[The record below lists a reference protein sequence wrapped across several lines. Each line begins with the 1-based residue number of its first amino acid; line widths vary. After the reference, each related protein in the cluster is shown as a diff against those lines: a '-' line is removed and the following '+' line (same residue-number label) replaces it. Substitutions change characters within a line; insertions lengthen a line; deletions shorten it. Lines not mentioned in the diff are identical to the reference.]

1 MANGQSTDRVIAQDM
16 NISTGVKEIQSMSG
30 QKRFVK
36 SGWQVIPLLILT
48 LVFSLPARG
57 QDALKDRVAQLLEQL
72 DSPDEKKAVAAG
84 EALVKL
90 GAKIMP
96 LLPAESGKNAARLKA
111 VKDALAAASKQST
124 GATLVSIKG
133 ESVRLSDALK
143 ALGQQSGNAVVD
155 LREQN
160 GQEATNPTIALNLDK
175 VPFFKA
181 IDEIARKGGLSLNFY
196 TAENAIG
203 LLSGGAQPEGG
214 NAAAPAEALATNPFV
229 RYMDAFRI
237 SLNRIG
243 LTRDY
248 ASATGGHQANLQM
261 ELVWEPRL
269 RPIMLRLK
277 PDQIKAV
284 DDRGREL
291 KATTSGES
299 MELSIRAE
307 NPIVD
312 INLNL
317 AAPERD
323 AKTIEKLEI
332 TADLTVPLANQT
344 LIAKNIKAAN
354 AKVKA
359 GDSEF
364 RIMAF
369 EADPPVW
376 KVTVELKSGP
386 PVGAEMLDSYRQAN
400 VTPVASLV
408 KTDGGRIAL
417 NGGFSASGGS
427 GPNETIYE
435 FLFVDIP
442 GKPED
447 HGLAIE
453 LPGELKTIP
462 LKWSMEKIPLP

>member
-1 MANGQSTDRVIAQDM
+1 
-16 NISTGVKEIQSMSG
+16 MSRHK
-30 QKRFVK
+30 QFVK
-36 SGWQVIPLLILT
+36 TGWKIFHLLILSM
-48 LVFSLPARG
+48 LISVPARG

-72 DSPDEKKAVAAG
+72 DSPDEKKAAAAG
-84 EALVKL
+84 ESLVRL
-90 GAKIMP
+90 GAKIVP
-96 LLPAESGKNAARLKA
+96 LLPAESGKNPARLKA
-111 VKDALAAASKQST
+111 VKDALTAASRQST

-143 ALGQQSGNAVVD
+143 ALGQQSGNTVVD

-160 GQEATNPTIALNLDK
+160 GQEATNPTIALDLDK
-175 VPFFKA
+175 VPFYKA
-181 IDEIARKGGLSLNFY
+181 LDEIAVKSGLSLNFY

-203 LLSGGAQPEGG
+203 LLSAGTMPPVG
-214 NAAAPAEALATNPFV
+214 NFEAPPQSPSANPYI
-229 RYMDAFRI
+229 RYIEAFRV

-248 ASATGGHQANLQM
+248 ASAAAGHQANLQM

-277 PDQIKAV
+277 PDQIKAI
-284 DDRGREL
+284 DDKGREI
-291 KATTSGES
+291 KANTMGES

-344 LIAKNIKAAN
+344 LIAKNVKETN
-354 AKVKA
+354 AKAKS
-359 GDSEF
+359 GDTEF

-369 EADPPVW
+369 EAEPPVW

-386 PVGAEMLDSYRQAN
+386 PAGAEQLDSYRQAN
-400 VTPVASLV
+400 LKPQVSLV
-408 KTDGGRIAL
+408 KSDGGRIAM

-427 GPNETIYE
+427 GPNETVYE

-462 LKWSMEKIPLP
+462 VKWSMEKIPLP

>member
-1 MANGQSTDRVIAQDM
+1 
-16 NISTGVKEIQSMSG
+16 MSG

-36 SGWQVIPLLILT
+36 TGWNVVPVLVLGLVI
-48 LVFSLPARG
+48 SLPAIG

-72 DSPDEKKAVAAG
+72 DSPDEKKAASAG

-90 GAKIMP
+90 GAKIVP
-96 LLPAESGKNAARLKA
+96 LLPVENGKNPARLKS
-111 VKDALAAASKQST
+111 VKEALAAASKQST

-133 ESVRLSDALK
+133 DSVRLSDALK
-143 ALGQQSGNAVVD
+143 ALGQQSGNTVVD

-181 IDEIARKGGLSLNFY
+181 LDEIAVKSGLSLNFY

-203 LLSGGAQPEGG
+203 LLSAGGMPMVG
-214 NAAAPAEALATNPFV
+214 NFEATPQSSSVNPYI
-229 RYMDAFRI
+229 RYIDAFRV

-248 ASATGGHQANLQM
+248 ASAADGHQANLQM

-277 PDQIKAV
+277 PDQIKAI
-284 DDRGREL
+284 DDKGREI
-291 KATTSGES
+291 KASTSGES

-323 AKTIEKLEI
+323 AKTLEKLEI
-332 TADLTVPLANQT
+332 TAELTVPLANQT
-344 LIAKNIKAAN
+344 LVAKNIREAN
-354 AKVKA
+354 AKAKA
-359 GDSEF
+359 GDTEF

-369 EADPPVW
+369 EAEAPVW

-386 PVGAEMLDSYRQAN
+386 PAGSEKLDSYRQ
-400 VTPVASLV
+400 VSLKPQVSLV
-408 KTDGGRIAL
+408 KSDGGRIAL

-427 GPNETIYE
+427 GPNETVYE